1 FSLRSIMFK
10 KPFSVKNNASMR
22 NSDIKKLIARLPPSI
37 SSQLSKNSVASGRL
51 TTFHDYLIDFYTFEK
66 VPLFFE
72 FTEDK
77 SRTLFPTVYAT
88 WMSQEAWP
96 ILLVHRNVYSY
107 LENGAD
113 LMLPGVICNENF
125 GLPEFAAGSPIVICT
140 IQGETITGPVAVGKA
155 MMSSAEMRACGM
167 KGRGV
172 QLLHIDKDL
181 MWELGDRKQAPS
193 FSVADVLQNMSS
205 EEAKLEEGVER
216 LEIDEKK
223 EEDNKEE
230 ITVEEGDEGDAKEDE
245 DTAEE
250 LLLRCFLAGLKH
262 RMTKSAP
269 MPFDVG
275 QFYARCLLPCV
286 PAHRRLDMK
295 KTKYKKFATFLD
307 EANKMG
313 GGAIVKIQGKG
324 KGNYVIAAVTW
335 DHPLL
340 KSFELTDERITDEDT
355 AARKIGPTIHE
366 VLSITEPLMPLVKTW
381 RKAEKGQTMTPQELR
396 EGITG
401 YVKAQNLSEGKMVKT
416 DPLLAQLA
424 RSNETTMDWNT
435 LNQKIQTLATPTFIV
450 ELPDKRKLVYKLKAP
465 KINLKTENRIGN
477 KKVTIVNNCDMLG
490 VDAKE
495 LAHRLQVGV
504 AASASVVE
512 ASAPFTGN
520 CIQLQG
526 SQVAF
531 VSTML
536 TTEYGIDKKYIDGFE
551 LPAKK
556 KKK

>member
-1 FSLRSIMFK
+1 SFVFTMFK

-22 NSDIKKLIARLPPSI
+22 NSDIKKLLARLP
-37 SSQLSKNSVASGRL
+37 SSVSTQLSKNSVASGRL
-51 TTFHDYLIDFYTFEK
+51 TTFNDYLIDFYTFEK

-77 SRTLFPTVYAT
+77 SRTLFPTVYGT
-88 WMSQEAWP
+88 WLSQEAWP
-96 ILLVHRNVYSY
+96 ILLVHRNVFSY

-113 LMLPGVICNENF
+113 LMLPGVICNEHF
-125 GLPEFAAGSPIVICT
+125 GLPEFSAGAPVVICT
-140 IQGETITGPVAVGKA
+140 IQGDTITGPVAVGKA
-155 MMSSAEMRACGM
+155 VLSSAEMRACGM

-172 QLLHIDKDL
+172 QMLHLDKDL
-181 MWELGDRKQAPS
+181 FWELGDRKPAPTI
-193 FSVADVLQNMSS
+193 SVADVIKSMAS
-205 EEAKLEEGVER
+205 EEETKVEEGVEN
-216 LEIDEKK
+216 LEIEEKK
-223 EEDNKEE
+223 EEEEESKEE
-230 ITVEEGDEGDAKEDE
+230 ESVEAVEEKEDE
-245 DTAEE
+245 DSAEE

-262 RMTKSAP
+262 RMTKSAQL
-269 MPFDVG
+269 PFDVG

-307 EANKMG
+307 EVNKMESS
-313 GGAIVKIQGKG
+313 AIVKIQGKG
-324 KGNYVIAAVTW
+324 KGNDVIAAVTW

-340 KSFELTDERITDEDT
+340 KSFQLTNERITDED
-355 AARKIGPTIHE
+355 AEAKKIGPTIHE
-366 VLSITEPLMPLVKTW
+366 VLSLTEPLMPLVRTW
-381 RKAEKGQTMTPQELR
+381 KKAEKGQSMTPQELR
-396 EGITG
+396 EGVTG
-401 YVKAQNLSEGKMVKT
+401 YVKAQNLNEGKLVKM

-435 LNQKIQTLATPTFIV
+435 LNQKIQGLATPTFIV
-450 ELPDKRKLVYKLKAP
+450 ELPDKRKLVYKMKAP
-465 KINLKTENRIGN
+465 KIHLKTENRIGN
-477 KKVTIVNNCDMLG
+477 KKVTIVNNCEMLG
-490 VDAKE
+490 IDVKE
-495 LAHRLQVGV
+495 LAHRLQVRV
-504 AASASVVE
+504 AASASVIE

>member
-1 FSLRSIMFK
+1 K

-22 NSDIKKLIARLPPSI
+22 NSDIKKLLARLPPSI

-51 TTFHDYLIDFYTFEK
+51 TTFNDYLIDFYTFEK

-88 WMSQEAWP
+88 WLSQEAWP
-96 ILLVHRNVYSY
+96 ILLVHRNVFTY

-113 LMLPGVICNENF
+113 LMLPGVICNEQF
-125 GLPEFAAGSPIVICT
+125 GLPEFSAGAPIVICT
-140 IQGETITGPVAVGKA
+140 IQGDTITGPVAVGKA
-155 MMSSAEMRACGM
+155 VMSSSEMRACGM

-172 QLLHIDKDL
+172 QMLHLDKDL
-181 MWELGDRKQAPS
+181 LWELGDRKPAPS
-193 FSVADVLQNMSS
+193 FSVADVIQSMSS
-205 EEAKLEEGVER
+205 EEKTEMEGNLEEAVGD
-216 LEIDEKK
+216 LEIEEKK
-223 EEDNKEE
+223 EEGEE
-230 ITVEEGDEGDAKEDE
+230 KQEETEEGGDDGEEKVDE
-245 DTAEE
+245 DTPEE

-269 MPFDVG
+269 LPFDVG

-286 PAHRRLDMK
+286 PANRRLDMK

-307 EANKMG
+307 EVNKMES
-313 GGAIVKIQGKG
+313 ASIVKIQGKG
-324 KGNYVIAAVTW
+324 KGNDVIAAVTW

-340 KSFELTDERITDEDT
+340 KSFQLTDERITDEDAEAKT
-355 AARKIGPTIHE
+355 IGPTIHE
-366 VLSITEPLMPLVKTW
+366 VLSLTEPLMPLVRTW
-381 RKAEKGQTMTPQELR
+381 KKAEKGQTMTPQELR
-396 EGITG
+396 EGIAG
-401 YVKAQNLSEGKMVKT
+401 YVKAQNLNEGKLVKM

-435 LNQKIQTLATPTFIV
+435 LNQKIQGHATPTFIV
-450 ELPDKRKLVYKLKAP
+450 ELPDRRKIVYKVKAP

-477 KKVTIVNNCDMLG
+477 KKVTIVNNCEMLG
-490 VDAKE
+490 IDAKE

-504 AASASVVE
+504 AASASVIE
-512 ASAPFTGN
+512 AMAPFTGN

-551 LPAKK
+551 LPTKK